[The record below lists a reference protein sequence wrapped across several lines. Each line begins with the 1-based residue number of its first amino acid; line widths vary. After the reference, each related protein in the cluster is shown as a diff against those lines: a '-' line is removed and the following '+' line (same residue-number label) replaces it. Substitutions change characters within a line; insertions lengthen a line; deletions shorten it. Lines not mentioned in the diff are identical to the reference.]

1 VVLED
6 PAAFGQTLAGFCA
19 QGRQRTLGTLVA
31 RLRERSRREF
41 GIDVLEPGA
50 LGVLGFAP
58 QSSVTVLLPTAG
70 TPILVLAAPPGEGFE
85 PGLARALGG
94 KYARTAV
101 RDVTVGGHALRA
113 LTVGDVVTPRVY
125 WATAA
130 GRTYLT
136 GGRSKDALAQLL
148 TSLQQ
153 GTLGALPQVRQAAQL
168 LGPHPLVW
176 AHRGPPAA
184 GGTWQLGGLTVRG
197 DGLQSQLALADAAG
211 ATPLCQNSGAEAS
224 RTATLLASALAP
236 GALVLGSAPS
246 TQALLAL
253 SPQSTDE
260 AQLTAVAGA
269 AVSQRLHRLLTAAPA
284 VQEALEG
291 LDAPWAAAILPHPAA
306 AGGAP
311 SLGRLVNVAFVA
323 QAISDP
329 DRQRLA
335 ALAKR
340 LARTAAQ
347 GGPGAQGMTLGAKPV
362 ALGGKRA
369 LPVHMPA
376 PAPGFDGVV
385 VDHTLIVTS
394 GPDGLPRALKAL
406 GQQAK
411 GAALPPDA
419 MPTGADRHADVRVQF
434 DGLAQLGE
442 AAILAGAK
450 GPLAQTPLGAMPELL
465 LLGPTGDL
473 LREVGA
479 LGRLEAHLGCRPE
492 GLLVNASITLAAP

>member
-1 VVLED
+1 
-6 PAAFGQTLAGFCA
+6 
-19 QGRQRTLGTLVA
+19 
-31 RLRERSRREF
+31 
-41 GIDVLEPGA
+41 
-50 LGVLGFAP
+50 
-58 QSSVTVLLPTAG
+58 
-70 TPILVLAAPPGEGFE
+70 
-85 PGLARALGG
+85 
-94 KYARTAV
+94 
-101 RDVTVGGHALRA
+101 
-113 LTVGDVVTPRVY
+113 
-125 WATAA
+125 
-130 GRTYLT
+130 
-136 GGRSKDALAQLL
+136 
-148 TSLQQ
+148 
-153 GTLGALPQVRQAAQL
+153 
-168 LGPHPLVW
+168 
-176 AHRGPPAA
+176 
-184 GGTWQLGGLTVRG
+184 
-197 DGLQSQLALADAAG
+197 
-211 ATPLCQNSGAEAS
+211 
-224 RTATLLASALAP
+224 
-236 GALVLGSAPS
+236 
-246 TQALLAL
+246 
-253 SPQSTDE
+253 
-260 AQLTAVAGA
+260 
-269 AVSQRLHRLLTAAPA
+269 
-284 VQEALEG
+284 
-291 LDAPWAAAILPHPAA
+291 
-306 AGGAP
+306 
-311 SLGRLVNVAFVA
+311 VNVAFVA

-411 GAALPPDA
+411 GAALPPGA